1 MTYQTSLKSWGKR
14 QTPGKPSGHLS
25 AVVYWFLGLTGAALA
40 CRIHLAY
47 APSVWVHLLV
57 GIPPVLIACVMPMRL
72 LQGWLSREHEE
83 AKRPSTAHSLVAAT
97 ARANLGLKT
106 P

>member
-1 MTYQTSLKSWGKR
+1 MMSRVKR
-14 QTPGKPSGHLS
+14 QTPGNPNDHLS

-57 GIPPVLIACVMPMRL
+57 GLPPVLIACVMPLRL
-72 LQGWLSREHEE
+72 LQGWLSRGHEE
-83 AKRPSTAHSLVAAT
+83 AKRPSTLHSEVAAV
-97 ARANLGLKT
+97 ARADLGLKAR
-106 P
+106 